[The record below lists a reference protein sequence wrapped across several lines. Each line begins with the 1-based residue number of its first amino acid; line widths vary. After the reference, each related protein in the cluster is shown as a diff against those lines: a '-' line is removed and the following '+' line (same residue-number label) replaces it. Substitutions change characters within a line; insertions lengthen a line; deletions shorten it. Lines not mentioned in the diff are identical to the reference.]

1 MAGNRLEEL
10 KKLKEKKEAEN
21 SLLDGALE
29 ATEQV
34 QKPMPIQFPA
44 VKPQGTITS
53 VTNVIE
59 IDEEPSLAFEAP
71 KKPVAGEVPG
81 KLRRIFSIDE
91 DSNYE
96 KQNVS
101 ISRDL
106 VIEFNDLKNKVTK
119 KRMKTSTA
127 AMINNILKEW
137 LIKNKEDLEK
147 STGFIPFNNG

>member
-1 MAGNRLEEL
+1 MAGTRLEEL
-10 KKLKEKKEAEN
+10 RKLKEKKDAEI
-21 SLLDGALE
+21 SLLGGALE
-29 ATEQV
+29 ATEPG
-34 QKPMPIQFPA
+34 QKPATVHLPVVKQLEPVAA
-44 VKPQGTITS
+44 VANTE
-53 VTNVIE
+53 VE
-59 IDEEPSLAFEAP
+59 EEPNLAAEVP
-71 KKPVAGEVPG
+71 KKPIAGEVPG

-91 DSNYE
+91 DGNYE